1 MNLFTH
7 RMDTKMYFTSL
18 AFFLLIMF
26 KVVTVG
32 GAGSSVTRDA
42 VSTPETLPSER
53 TTNNNI
59 STSNPVNVNPSPSE
73 MKTSTAPN
81 EGTTKP
87 ITEFKPTSATSVTT
101 SPSTTVKTTKNGNY
115 QEVAWDPKWEKD
127 FIYDYEALRY
137 AGLTIAAV
145 LFMVGIM
152 VIGCGRA
159 CRLARCHKRSPK
171 SY

>member
-87 ITEFKPTSATSVTT
+87 ITEFKPTS
-101 SPSTTVKTTKNGNY
+101 
-115 QEVAWDPKWEKD
+115 DPKWEKD